1 MTKGLLTVSF
11 AVVEAVLLRLEVVA
25 VAAAAAV
32 DKLSTEAVAGVVIP
46 ALQVRP
52 AVPGHGW
59 HSAHLCQQVEQWNR
73 VKVLHLCQQAEQ
85 RKRVNVCIS
94 LSTGRTMNQQA
105 EP

>member
-1 MTKGLLTVSF
+1 MCRTDTDVTKGLLTVSF

-52 AVPGHGW
+52 AVSGHGW
-59 HSAHLCQQVEQWNR
+59 HSAHLCQQAEQKWNR
-73 VKVLHLCQQAEQ
+73 VKVCTP
-85 RKRVNVCIS
+85 
-94 LSTGRTMNQQA
+94 LSTGRAMKQG
-105 EP
+105 